1 MMKSLDYFNQVTQQL
16 ETQFKEEHAHIL
28 EAATLMSE
36 AILHDGLIHVFGS
49 GHSQMF
55 GLEMFYRSGGLV
67 PVNALLYPQM
77 SVVPHALLSSTFE
90 RLEGW
95 ADQALE
101 FETISNHDVFILS
114 SVSGRNGSVVDMAL
128 AAKKRGCKII
138 ALTSLAYSNEVPSR
152 HSSGLKLKDLA
163 DVLIDLKC
171 PLGDATCSIEGL
183 ESKFAPTSSVLGLA
197 IINALVAQVV
207 ENCMERNIEPPVWVS
222 ANLESGKGEL
232 INKQYVKKYASK
244 IRFL

>member
-1 MMKSLDYFNQVTQQL
+1 MKSQEYITALTQQL
-16 ETQFKEEHAHIL
+16 HDQFNEEHHNIIKSAQ
-28 EAATLMSE
+28 LMSN
-36 AILHDGLIHVFGS
+36 AIIEGGLIHVFGS

-77 SVVPHALLSSTFE
+77 GVIPHALLSSTFE

-101 FETISNHDVFILS
+101 FETISPHDVFILS

-138 ALTSLAYSNEVPSR
+138 ALTSLAYSKSVSSR
-152 HSSGLKLKDLA
+152 HSSGYKLMDLA
-163 DVLIDLKC
+163 DVVIDLKC

-183 ESKFAPTSSVLGLA
+183 ETKFAPTSSVLGLA
-197 IINALVAQVV
+197 VINALVAQVV
-207 ENCMERNIEPPVWVS
+207 ENCMERNTEPPVWVS
-222 ANLESGKGEL
+222 ANLESGKGEM
-232 INKQYVKKYASK
+232 INKEHVKKYASK